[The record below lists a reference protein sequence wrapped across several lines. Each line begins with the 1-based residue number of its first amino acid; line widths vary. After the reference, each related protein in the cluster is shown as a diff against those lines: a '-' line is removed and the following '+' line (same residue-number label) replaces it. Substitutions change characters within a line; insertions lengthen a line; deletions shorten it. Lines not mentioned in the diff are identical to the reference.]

1 VPAVAAVFDFP
12 QLAATHAVADEA
24 RRGLTSTTKSLPP
37 WLFYD
42 APGSRLFEQITTLPE
57 YYLTRTERD
66 LFTAHAAEI
75 FHVVTSSTNNQQLT
89 TSNSPL
95 TIAELGAGTA
105 AKTGILLRALTRL
118 QPHVLY
124 QPIDISP
131 TALDQARAQIEL
143 TIPGVTVRPRIA
155 NYITESVRIERPP
168 QSSGSPA
175 STGVPGE
182 LVRWGGSPGV
192 PGELVRWSGSPGV
205 PGELVHRGGSSL
217 AGAGAR
223 ILALYIGSS
232 IGNFSPAEARQ
243 ILTRLRSELAP
254 GDALLLGADLAPCLP
269 GTSPAKSVATLLAAY
284 NDAAG
289 VTAAF
294 NRNILSRLN
303 RELGADFHPNR
314 FLHRALWDPA
324 HSRIEIYL
332 ESLSAQTVRIPAN
345 SSGPALTLRFAPG
358 ETIHTENSYK
368 FTPAAISALLA
379 AARFTP
385 TRTFTDPA
393 NLFAVTLAAAI

>member
-1 VPAVAAVFDFP
+1 VPTATLLAPEPPQAVSHP
-12 QLAATHAVADEA
+12 VADAA
-24 RRGLTSTTKSLPP
+24 RRGLTSTPKSLPP

-42 APGSRLFEQITTLPE
+42 APGSRLFEAITALPE
-57 YYLTRTERD
+57 YYLTRTERS

-75 FHVVTSSTNNQQLT
+75 FQTLG
-89 TSNSPL
+89 SNL

-143 TIPGVTVRPRIA
+143 TIPGVTVRPRTA
-155 NYITESVRIERPP
+155 NYVTDTVRIERP
-168 QSSGSPA
+168 
-175 STGVPGE
+175 
-182 LVRWGGSPGV
+182 L
-192 PGELVRWSGSPGV
+192 
-205 PGELVHRGGSSL
+205 H
-217 AGAGAR
+217 AR

-254 GDALLLGADLAPCLP
+254 GDALLLGADLAPTLP
-269 GTSPAKSVATLLAAY
+269 GTSPAKSIATLLAAY

-294 NRNILSRLN
+294 NRNILARLN
-303 RELGADFHPNR
+303 RELGANFRPER
-314 FLHRALWDPA
+314 FLHRALWNPT

-332 ESLSAQTVRIPAN
+332 ESLSAQSARIPAN
-345 SSGPALTLRFAPG
+345 SAGDALTLNFAPG

-379 AARFTP
+379 AAHFAP

-393 NLFAVTLAAAI
+393 NLFAVTLATAI